1 MTELQT
7 TDTQQL
13 KETPALISVFGVI
26 EVPNKHANLLFN
38 VMTIFTILYL
48 LDFFFDKNPLKS
60 FWKGLF
66 PGDAEADNG
75 SV

>member
-7 TDTQQL
+7 ADAQKL
-13 KETPALISVFGVI
+13 NDTPALISVFGVI
-26 EVPNKHANLLFN
+26 DVPNKHANLLFN
-38 VMTIFTILYL
+38 VTTVFTILYL

-60 FWKGLF
+60 FWKELF
-66 PGDAEADNG
+66 PGDADPDNG